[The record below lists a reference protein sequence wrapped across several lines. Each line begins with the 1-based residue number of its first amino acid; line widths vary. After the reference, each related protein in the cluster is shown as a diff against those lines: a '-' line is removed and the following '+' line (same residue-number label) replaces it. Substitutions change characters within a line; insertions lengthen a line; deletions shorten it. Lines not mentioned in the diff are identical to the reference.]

1 MSNSFLLGE
10 LVSEQLVEG
19 VIWAASVIS
28 PQLISTWHY
37 SGILSVQSDLAYLQ
51 KKKEEEKV
59 RHCGQFYLVSCSI
72 LLGWR
77 ILICCHLFIVWFLH
91 QQALKELKT
100 KAQKGAIGGSGLKKS
115 GKKWAWPPSLCCA
128 SLYAIVTVLP
138 IVFCVLQ
145 CCSWLLDQKMFQP
158 LICKLWYWWFP
169 DNNDDIFCNGCH
181 RTSFLHLN
189 LSVSL

>member
-1 MSNSFLLGE
+1 MLSYLILMREDEWASDLDDGHAFKIMSNSFLLGE

-51 KKKEEEKV
+51 KKKDEEKV

-77 ILICCHLFIVWFLH
+77 ILICCHLLYGFCTNRHWRSWRPRHRRAQLEARVSRKVERNEPGHLLCVVLH
-91 QQALKELKT
+91 YMRL
-100 KAQKGAIGGSGLKKS
+100 
-115 GKKWAWPPSLCCA
+115 
-128 SLYAIVTVLP
+128 
-138 IVFCVLQ
+138 
-145 CCSWLLDQKMFQP
+145 
-158 LICKLWYWWFP
+158 
-169 DNNDDIFCNGCH
+169 
-181 RTSFLHLN
+181 
-189 LSVSL
+189 